1 MFYYFFSFTFSL
13 IVEKNIE
20 KYLVIFV
27 AKREKSYSLKPVRK
41 MAYENTH
48 SGRIWHR
55 VLKEKPSN

>member
-27 AKREKSYSLKPVRK
+27 AKREKSYS
-41 MAYENTH
+41 
-48 SGRIWHR
+48 
-55 VLKEKPSN
+55 